1 MSFSVLP
8 PEVTSAQMYGGAGAG
23 PMLAAAAAWDGLGSE
38 LYSAAES
45 FSSVTS
51 GLAGGP
57 WQGSAAAAM
66 TAVAG
71 QYKQWLSTA
80 AAHAGGAASGAQA
93 IAGIFEAAKSA
104 ITHPAAVLANRLQ
117 LVQLVRSNLFGFAA
131 PAIAATE
138 GAYEEMW
145 AQNVAS
151 LTGYHSAAS
160 AVAAQMSPL
169 AEAVQ
174 ALPAALKSTT
184 TLSGSLL
191 SQVTAN
197 NQRNLTALERVNET
211 QISGTQALATKDLQL
226 AGAALT
232 GQQAASP
239 LARLQSAA
247 GYVTA
252 AADIN
257 VGTAVQVGGRSMA
270 ALPLALGQDLDIAG
284 GAGPLNTAPLAARPV
299 SEVVKYGG
307 GGGVSLQQQLMDYNQ
322 AQLSSYQRLT
332 GYELSTTQN
341 LTSTYFSQAATAI
354 GTGDVGTAASRVA
367 AVASINVGTGLQV
380 AARTADLLPMML
392 GGDLDIAGGGASLLS
407 QQPAIATS

>member
-8 PEVTSAQMYGGAGAG
+8 PEVTSAQMYSGAGAG

-117 LVQLVRSNLFGFAA
+117 LVQLVRSNVFGFAA

-169 AEAVQ
+169 AESVQ
-174 ALPAALKSTT
+174 ALPAALKTTT
-184 TLSGSLL
+184 TLTGNLL
-191 SQVTAN
+191 SQVTQN
-197 NQRNLTALERVNET
+197 DQRNLTAVVGANKT
-211 QISGTQALATKDLQL
+211 QISGTQVLATKDLGL

-232 GQQAASP
+232 GQQVANP

-252 AADIN
+252 AADVN
-257 VGTAVQVGGRSMA
+257 VGTALQVGDPWRFFRWRSGRISISPA
-270 ALPLALGQDLDIAG
+270 AP
-284 GAGPLNTAPLAARPV
+284 AP
-299 SEVVKYGG
+299 
-307 GGGVSLQQQLMDYNQ
+307 
-322 AQLSSYQRLT
+322 
-332 GYELSTTQN
+332 
-341 LTSTYFSQAATAI
+341 
-354 GTGDVGTAASRVA
+354 
-367 AVASINVGTGLQV
+367 
-380 AARTADLLPMML
+380 
-392 GGDLDIAGGGASLLS
+392 
-407 QQPAIATS
+407 